1 MKNLIYT
8 FLIGLLCSPFLNA
21 QGKGPKIG
29 YINMEYILENLPEYA
44 QANSQLETNMSAW
57 KKEIDKK
64 KNEIDK
70 LKKNLEAEKP
80 LLTKEMIEDAEEEI
94 KFQEGELF
102 DYQQNIFG
110 PTGVLMSQKN
120 NLIKPLQDQVFNVV
134 KDIAEAKRYD
144 FIFDKSADVIMLFAA
159 KRYDIS
165 DQVVRAMARISK
177 KEKLTKKQLKELD
190 DLEAKQA
197 MIEENP
203 QLTEKQ
209 IQAEELKKKREQMF
223 EERKQLIEK
232 QNAEKEEKKKK
243 LIEDRELAKQK
254 KKEGTN
260 TPVQSKQNENT
271 VVAPK
276 IVNDSVAP
284 AKQEEV
290 VPVKVDK
297 AEELK
302 QKREQL
308 LEERKQLL
316 EKRKKEQ
323 EEKRQ
328 QLLNER
334 AKKMVKD
341 TTKVK

>member
-1 MKNLIYT
+1 MII
-8 FLIGLLCSPFLNA
+8 FLLLTKLVFS
-21 QGKGPKIG
+21 
-29 YINMEYILENLPEYA
+29 
-44 QANSQLETNMSAW
+44 
-57 KKEIDKK
+57 
-64 KNEIDK
+64 NEIDK

-94 KFQEGELF
+94 KFQEAELF

-110 PTGVLMSQKN
+110 PTGVLMNQKN

-165 DQVVRAMARISK
+165 DQVVRAMARITK
-177 KEKLTKKQLKELD
+177 KVKLSKKQLKELD

-197 MIEENP
+197 MIDENP

-232 QNAEKEEKKKK
+232 QNTEKEEKKKK
-243 LIEDRELAKQK
+243 ALADRELAKQK
-254 KKEGTN
+254 KKESAT
-260 TPVQSKQNENT
+260 TPTAQKQNENT
-271 VVAPK
+271 
-276 IVNDSVAP
+276 SVAP
-284 AKQEEV
+284 QTTATDSLATPNQEPK

-297 AEELK
+297 AEEIK

-316 EKRKKEQ
+316 EKRKIEQ
-323 EEKRQ
+323 EQKRK
-328 QLLNER
+328 QLLEER
-334 AKKMVKD
+334 AKKMTKD
-341 TTKVK
+341 TTTVK